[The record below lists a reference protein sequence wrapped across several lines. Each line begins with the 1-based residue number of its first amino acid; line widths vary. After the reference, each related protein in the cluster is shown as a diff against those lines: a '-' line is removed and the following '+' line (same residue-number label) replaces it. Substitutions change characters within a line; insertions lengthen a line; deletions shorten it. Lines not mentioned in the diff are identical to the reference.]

1 MQINGKLIKMKNK
14 TFPIKKPAIKKSSKA
29 DLWAII
35 ILIILILDLQ
45 FFGMFGRTTFIRD
58 WTIIFEGAYR
68 INLGQIPFQDFYIPI
83 GPVVF
88 IMQSF
93 FNLFL
98 GINIY
103 SMIIHSF
110 ILSITLSLI
119 FYYFVR
125 KEFKPLTSF
134 VFAFFFYLSFS
145 GLSFHPFYNYTTYFF
160 LFLNLFLILYYIK
173 KDTLPIHVYI
183 LSAILVILDFYTKQD
198 TGALHLVLIFIYFI
212 INYRKDWKKII
223 FVYLLLSM
231 ILLAGAFL
239 ALSTL
244 EGFPYWFNLGQ
255 PPHNP
260 NIQKFFDPYKIVFIT
275 SSWHFYIALLFIFL
289 ALFTK
294 INTNN
299 KRIMSLFIV
308 LAITHLISNTLS
320 GSTRQLSV
328 MGLPLLIFFIYILIK
343 SYIKNLQKNHKIS
356 MFLILLLILI
366 VNVNPIPTYGLI
378 TLNYLNPNITHIQEG
393 CLKGMPIEKQHLE
406 GLKELRE
413 IIKDKNFI
421 SLTEYNFLYCD
432 YNIKP
437 PTEIPLVFRE
447 GIHFYLQD
455 IIPIANKI
463 IEQNQDIILIQN
475 YHGHDHPDTHDK
487 FINLFKEAGYKEI
500 RVIEKT
506 PSVGP
511 IIVLEKE

>member
-1 MQINGKLIKMKNK
+1 MPDKNPTPKNLTKNQTKNQI
-14 TFPIKKPAIKKSSKA
+14 PKKSKA
-29 DLWAII
+29 DLWAIV

-58 WTIIFEGAYR
+58 WTIVFEGAYR
-68 INLGQIPFQDFYIPI
+68 VSLGQIPFQDFFIPI

-88 IMQSF
+88 YMQTF
-93 FNLFL
+93 FNLIF
-98 GINIY
+98 GTNIL

-119 FYYFVR
+119 FYYFAR

-134 VFAFFFYLSFS
+134 VFAFFLYLSFS

-160 LFLNLFLILYYIK
+160 LFLNIFLILYHIK
-173 KDTLPIHVYI
+173 KESLPTYI
-183 LSAILVILDFYTKQD
+183 YLLSAILGVLDFYTKQD
-198 TGALHLVLIFIYFI
+198 TGALHLTLIFAYFI
-212 INYRKDWKKII
+212 FNYRKDWKKII
-223 FVYLLLSM
+223 LAYLLPSI
-231 ILLAGAFL
+231 ILLAGTFL

-244 EGFPYWFNLGQ
+244 SGFPYWFNLGQ

-260 NIQKFFDPYKIVFIT
+260 NIQKFFDPLKIVQIT
-275 SSWHFYIALLFIFL
+275 SSWHLYIAILFIFFV
-289 ALFTK
+289 LFTK
-294 INTNN
+294 INTDK

-308 LAITHLISNTLS
+308 LALTHLISNTLS

-328 MGLPLLIFFIYILIK
+328 IGLPILIFFIYLLIK
-343 SYIKNLQKNHKIS
+343 PYIKNLQKNHKIP
-356 MFLILLLILI
+356 MFLILLFILLM
-366 VNVNPIPTYGLI
+366 NVNPIPTYGLI
-378 TLNYLNPNITHIQEG
+378 TLNYLNPNITHVQEG

-406 GLKELRE
+406 GLQELRE
-413 IIKDKNFI
+413 IIKQNPNFI

-432 YNIKP
+432 YNIQP
-437 PTEIPLVFRE
+437 PTQIPLVFRE

-455 IIPIANKI
+455 IEPIANTILK
-463 IEQNQDIILIQN
+463 QNPPLILIQN
-475 YHGHDHPDTHDK
+475 YHGHNHPDTHEK

-500 RVIEKT
+500 RVIDKT

-511 IIVLEKE
+511 ITVLKKG